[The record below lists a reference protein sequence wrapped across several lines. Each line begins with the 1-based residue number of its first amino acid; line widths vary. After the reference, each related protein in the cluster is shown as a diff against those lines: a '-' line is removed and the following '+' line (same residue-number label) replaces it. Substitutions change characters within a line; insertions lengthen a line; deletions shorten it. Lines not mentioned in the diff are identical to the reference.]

1 MRNDFIIHDLIA
13 VQLILL
19 LIVPSFGYSQQV
31 VKLWPEKIP
40 GAIVNPAITEEKIV
54 TEDGSYRIQHV
65 IEPTLTLYF
74 PTQTKATGAA
84 VIICPGGGY
93 ARLAMS
99 HEGIEIAQWL
109 NASGIVG
116 IILKYRLPDDA
127 IMENKTIGPLQD
139 IQEAVRLVRRH
150 ARLWQIDPEKIG
162 VIGFSA
168 GGHLA
173 ASISTHFDE
182 RVYDADSTS
191 ARPNFAILIYP
202 VISMKPQIT
211 HSGSRRNLLGDNPD
225 SALVHFYSNEMQVTA
240 ETPATFLVHAG
251 DDKSVPVQNS
261 IDYFM
266 ALNQQAVPA
275 ELHIYERGGHGFGL
289 GKRTTAADW
298 PSGCLRWLKSRGI
311 IE

>member
-1 MRNDFIIHDLIA
+1 MKNLLVVPFA
-13 VQLILL
+13 LL
-19 LIVPSFGYSQQV
+19 LIVHSFAYSQQV

-40 GAIVNPAITEEKIV
+40 GAIVNPAITEQKIV
-54 TEDGSYRIQHV
+54 ADDGSYRIQHV
-65 IEPTLTLYF
+65 TEPTLTLYF
-74 PTQTKATGAA
+74 PTREKNTGAA

-109 NASGIVG
+109 SANGILG
-116 IILKYRLPDDA
+116 ILLKYRLPDDA

-139 IQEAVRLVRRH
+139 IQQSVRLVRRQ
-150 ARLWQIDPEKIG
+150 ARLWQIDPQKIG

-173 ASISTHFDE
+173 ATLSTHFDKK
-182 RVYDADSTS
+182 VYDADTTS

-202 VISMKPQIT
+202 VISMRQQIT
-211 HSGSRRNLLGDNPD
+211 HIGSRRNLLGDSPD
-225 SALVHFYSNEMQVTA
+225 SALVEFFSNELQVTA

-251 DDKSVPVQNS
+251 DDKSVPAKNS
-261 IDYFM
+261 IDYFV
-266 ALNQQAVPA
+266 ALNQHAVPA
-275 ELHIYERGGHGFGL
+275 ELHIYEQGGHGFGL
-289 GKRTTAADW
+289 GRETTAADW
-298 PSGCLRWLKSRGI
+298 PSACLRWLKFSGV